1 MGAVRED
8 ADELVVVVDFP
19 SPELGDAAPCGD
31 CDGAGVSSDVYE
43 HGYARPKAAGAVAL
57 VVEVACTACGGCG
70 RAEHD
75 GCPVGEYAHDDP
87 EAADAY
93 VAETFGDPNSEQ
105 APCFSCGGRRFNYD
119 QALGM
124 GDVAAERAQAELDE
138 RVQAAGVS
146 PLDVAGASLFGEL
159 DELLGAGA
167 QALARAADTTVYLRM
182 PCGCTEDVTRTV
194 PRRELYV

>member
-75 GCPVGEYAHDDP
+75 GCPEGVHADDDSGAAYAY
-87 EAADAY
+87 A
-93 VAETFGDPNSEQ
+93 AETFDDAETGQ
-105 APCFSCGGRRFNYD
+105 APCFSCGARRFNYV

-124 GDVAAERAQAELDE
+124 GDEAAERAQAELDE
-138 RVQAAGVS
+138 RVEAAGAS
-146 PLDVAGASLFGEL
+146 PLDVTGAALFGEL
-159 DELLGAGA
+159 DELLGDGA
-167 QALARAADTTVYLRM
+167 QALARAADSTVYLRM